1 MKVVLADDH
10 IIFRQGLKELL
21 EKKLEV
27 EVIGEAGSGKE
38 VVELVAEL
46 EPDVVIM
53 DLAMPELNGL
63 EATSLLTKNYPG
75 VKVII
80 LSMLMEDIYVYRALQ
95 AGVYGYVLKSS
106 AYEELAMALRAAERE
121 EVFFS
126 PAVSRT
132 IVDEYLRSSSPDSN
146 KMDFYSRLT
155 GREKEVLQLL
165 AEDWDR
171 TEIADALHL
180 SVKTVDRHRENV
192 KEKLE
197 LQTDKELREIA
208 RLLMNLDS

>member
-1 MKVVLADDH
+1 LKVVLADDH